1 MRRPGRSL
9 VLTEFLSVIVG
20 ESEKFVLLHPPS
32 SLTPLP
38 IVSYVFPIHCQKLG
52 SEKVRTTRVLTEFL
66 SVILGRTTCIGG
78 SEKFVL
84 SRPSLSI
91 PSPSPLH
98 FRCVQDISLR
108 VHVQCVPVSNW
119 SCLTKPVVSMIHQS
133 SYLTFDSVA

>member
-1 MRRPGRSL
+1 MGGSQIVSYGFAINRAMRRPGRSL

-78 SEKFVL
+78 SEEFVL
-84 SRPSLSI
+84 SRPSPPSI
-91 PSPSPLH
+91 PSPLPMCTRH
-98 FRCVQDISLR
+98 
-108 VHVQCVPVSNW
+108 
-119 SCLTKPVVSMIHQS
+119 
-133 SYLTFDSVA
+133 

>member
-1 MRRPGRSL
+1 MSYGFAINWAMRRPGRSL
-9 VLTEFLSVIVG
+9 VLTGFLSLIVG

-38 IVSYVFPIHCQKLG
+38 IVSYAFPIHCQKLG

-84 SRPSLSI
+84 SRPSPSIPSI
-91 PSPSPLH
+91 PSPLPMCTRH
-98 FRCVQDISLR
+98 
-108 VHVQCVPVSNW
+108 
-119 SCLTKPVVSMIHQS
+119 
-133 SYLTFDSVA
+133 